1 MRKLIPALC
10 LGLFSFG
17 AFAGDYSDENKVSF
31 ESLDKNSDQQISQ
44 TEAQDHEKL
53 GTDFSK
59 ADANGDG
66 FISREEFEA
75 YTQA

>member
-17 AFAGDYSDENKVSF
+17 AFAGEGTETKASF
-31 ESLDKNSDQQISQ
+31 ESLDKNSDQQISM

-66 FISREEFEA
+66 FVSREEFEA

>member
-17 AFAGDYSDENKVSF
+17 AFAGDANKVSF

-66 FISREEFEA
+66 FVSREEFEA